1 MSDLEEPDF
10 LDEMIA
16 ESTARNPEFPRIMD
30 EARQRRELLRH
41 LAAIRVRDGIS
52 QTAVAARMETS
63 QPTVARLE
71 SYAYDVKLSTL
82 QRYAAALGKKI
93 EWQIIDA

>member
-1 MSDLEEPDF
+1 MSGIEELDF
-10 LDEMIA
+10 LDEMNA

-41 LAAIRVRDGIS
+41 LVAIRIRDGIS
-52 QTAVAARMETS
+52 QTVVAARMATS

-71 SYAYDVKLSTL
+71 TYAYDVKLSTL

-93 EWQIIDA
+93 EWQISDA